1 VQYLLDSHTFLWYI
15 SGNSDLS
22 SKAKSIIETENS
34 ELLISIASLWEISI
48 KYGLGK
54 LEINGTYD
62 SIAEDLMENDI
73 EILPIDFVHTK
84 VQANLPLHHKDPFD
98 RILISQALSE
108 NIDIIGKDEVFDLY
122 FKDGLTQRIW

>member
-1 VQYLLDSHTFLWYI
+1 MQYLLDSHTFLWYI